1 MDDLL
6 QRSSKLRNSWSQT
19 EVLCR
24 SFWPY
29 MIAWILTLS
38 MFIGFTAQAEDI
50 SVYGPEQF
58 TRNPGRLVT
67 LQKTIAVTNPSASYR
82 LHIVNGGLQG
92 SDKLGKFARSGTI
105 YWNGRLIA
113 RPISLNLYTSTLT
126 LPVIAQATNTLTVEL
141 HGKFGSSI
149 TVQLLR
155 GNQAPAGSFVELN
168 NSTGIHSGFPVDVYG
183 RYQAELIVSDGFLES
198 APDQVIIDT
207 RNSAPAA
214 NAGADQSAFVGGMV
228 DLDGGDS
235 HDIDGNTL
243 SYRWR
248 LTEKPAASS
257 AVLIDDRLQQCRIA
271 IDKPGHYVAQLIVN
285 DGELDSEPDLVAID
299 TQNTKPMANAGPD
312 QNNKTVGKTV
322 VLDGSL
328 SSDVDGDALT
338 YIWSLLHQ
346 LEGSNAVV
354 LRADKVK
361 AAFTPDQPG
370 DYIGQ
375 LIVNDGQTDSDPDTA
390 LVAVSVAEPE
400 PVNNAPQI
408 TTSPSPTATAG
419 TGYRYDVDA
428 SDADGDT
435 LTYSL
440 TVYPTGMTINAQ
452 SGQISWMP
460 DADQTGTQSVFLSPM
475 RKAAAIAKVTQ

>member
-82 LHIVNGGLQG
+82 LHIINGGLQG
-92 SDKLGKFARSGTI
+92 SDKLGKFVRSGTI

-113 RPISLNLYTSTLT
+113 RPINFNLLTPTLT
-126 LPVIAQATNTLTVEL
+126 LPVIGQATNTLTVEL

-155 GNQAPAGSFVELN
+155 GNQAPVAHAGADQTLFVGDTSILDGSASTDSDGDPLSYRWRIAQAPAGSLAELS

-214 NAGADQSAFVGGMV
+214 NAGADQSAFVGGVV

-235 HDIDGNTL
+235 HDVDGNTL

-285 DGELDSEPDLVAID
+285 DGQA
-299 TQNTKPMANAGPD
+299 
-312 QNNKTVGKTV
+312 
-322 VLDGSL
+322 
-328 SSDVDGDALT
+328 
-338 YIWSLLHQ
+338 
-346 LEGSNAVV
+346 
-354 LRADKVK
+354 
-361 AAFTPDQPG
+361 
-370 DYIGQ
+370 
-375 LIVNDGQTDSDPDTA
+375 DSDPDTA

-408 TTSPSPTATAG
+408 TTSPSQTATAG

-435 LTYSL
+435 LAYSL
-440 TVYPTGMTINAQ
+440 TVYPTGMTINAH
-452 SGQISWMP
+452 SGQISWTP